1 MKLDTQH
8 MHSQHVLLATRVHT
22 TSQVSEMRSRMEAAV
37 SDAERQRRAAAA
49 ATASNA
55 AAEAAAAA
63 AAEGAERAEARV
75 AEVRGGGGGST
86 GLRCSWR
93 HMCRAHGLT

>member
-75 AEVRGGGGGST
+75 AEVRGGGGST